1 MKGKVKF
8 AFFLLIIFC
17 LESIL
22 NGHLLRSFRHMFSVS
37 NLCCSRGEKRLF
49 SGVSFSLQHG
59 EYLHLEGDNGVG
71 KTSLLRIACGLSPLE
86 QGEICW
92 QGKSIS
98 ENRDEFRSNL
108 AYLGHQLALKEDLT
122 PLENLLSHAAVA
134 GRQLP
139 LPEAKDALAQLGLR
153 GREHLP
159 VRVLSQ
165 GQKRRTALARLV
177 VSTAKLW
184 ILDEP
189 FVALDPAAQNALSEV
204 INAHLTRQGM
214 VLLTSHQAVSHAG
227 QGRSYRL
234 RS

>member
-1 MKGKVKF
+1 
-8 AFFLLIIFC
+8 
-17 LESIL
+17 
-22 NGHLLRSFRHMFSVS
+22 MFSVS
-37 NLCCSRGEKRLF
+37 NLCCSRGEKLLF

-122 PLENLLSHAAVA
+122 PLENLLSHASVA

-214 VLLTSHQAVSHAG
+214 VLLTSHQAVSLAG